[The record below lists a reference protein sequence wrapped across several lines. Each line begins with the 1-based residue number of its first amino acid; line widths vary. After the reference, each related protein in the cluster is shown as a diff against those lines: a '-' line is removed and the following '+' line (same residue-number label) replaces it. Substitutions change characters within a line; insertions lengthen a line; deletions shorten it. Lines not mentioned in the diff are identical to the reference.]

1 MALAGDPV
9 HPLRPHR
16 DAALFS
22 GVPLEQLQIE
32 FAAFEVAPQK
42 SALVRPHVEP
52 QARPR
57 AAKRRQQFC
66 QAIGREIFGNAE
78 PNRALIARPR
88 QHVAGFFGQRQQPS
102 CIGQQPFAGFG
113 RRYVLAVAV
122 QQRLPDIGLQPLDL
136 LADGRLRAMNA
147 FPGAGKTA
155 GIHHRNKAAQ
165 QFEIEHGGCH
175 LYFHWMTVYHLIYKY
190 QGAGLHR
197 NSKENSMSL
206 APSIRPPRAT
216 FNPLPI
222 YIGLFCV
229 LWSFAFVAGKIGVTA
244 CPPLILLT
252 ARFSLAGILILGIS
266 ALRRDAW
273 SLSWRDAWVFAVLGV
288 ANNALYLGL
297 GYTGLQTV
305 SAGLG
310 GLVVSANPVFTA
322 GLAAL
327 FLGEALTW
335 RKVAGLSLGIA
346 GVSFI
351 VWHRMSVGTDSW
363 HGILFTLASLASI
376 VAGTILFKLLAPKG
390 SLWIGNG
397 VQNLAAG
404 IVLLPFAFTLADAGD
419 VVPSTRLFGAF
430 AFLVLGGSILAYRLW
445 FHLLK
450 VCGATA
456 ASAYHFLMPPLAML
470 FAWMVLGEH
479 VEVRDLMGIV
489 PVALGIYLVTRP
501 AAASAQ

>member
-1 MALAGDPV
+1 M
-9 HPLRPHR
+9 
-16 DAALFS
+16 F
-22 GVPLEQLQIE
+22 
-32 FAAFEVAPQK
+32 
-42 SALVRPHVEP
+42 
-52 QARPR
+52 
-57 AAKRRQQFC
+57 
-66 QAIGREIFGNAE
+66 
-78 PNRALIARPR
+78 
-88 QHVAGFFGQRQQPS
+88 
-102 CIGQQPFAGFG
+102 
-113 RRYVLAVAV
+113 
-122 QQRLPDIGLQPLDL
+122 PLDDSL
-136 LADGRLRAMNA
+136 SFNFQISRRG
-147 FPGAGKTA
+147 PTP
-155 GIHHRNKAAQ
+155 
-165 QFEIEHGGCH
+165 
-175 LYFHWMTVYHLIYKY
+175 
-190 QGAGLHR
+190 

-206 APSIRPPRAT
+206 APSIPVPRAT

-222 YIGLFCV
+222 YISLFCV

-305 SAGLG
+305 SAGRR
-310 GLVVSANPVFTA
+310 
-322 GLAAL
+322 
-327 FLGEALTW
+327 

-397 VQNLAAG
+397 VQNLFAG
-404 IVLLPFAFTLADAGD
+404 IVLLPFAFTLANVGD
-419 VVPSTRLFGAF
+419 IVPSARLLGAF
-430 AFLVLGGSILAYRLW
+430 AFLVLGGSVLAYLLW

-456 ASAYHFLMPPLAML
+456 ASAYHFLMPPLGML
-470 FAWMVLGEH
+470 FAWIILGEH

-501 AAASAQ
+501 AAASAT